1 MEMFYKFTLNIQKIQ
16 LKEWKKKLR
25 PPLKACLPS
34 LYWMKKKYPTSDIN
48 FSKQTENISFLN
60 LECS

>member
-1 MEMFYKFTLNIQKIQ
+1 MYKKYNWKN
-16 LKEWKKKLR
+16 EKKKLR

-48 FSKQTENISFLN
+48 FSKQTENISF
-60 LECS
+60 